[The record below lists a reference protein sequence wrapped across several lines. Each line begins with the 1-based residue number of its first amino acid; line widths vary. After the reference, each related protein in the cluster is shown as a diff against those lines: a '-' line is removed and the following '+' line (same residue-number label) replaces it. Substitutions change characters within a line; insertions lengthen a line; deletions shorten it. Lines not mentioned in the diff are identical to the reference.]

1 MKFMKYGLLLS
12 MGLSLTVL
20 TSCSTFVSGTHQT
33 LAVDSVPFEGA
44 NCTLTN
50 NKGAWKVTTP
60 GTVVV
65 HRSYGDMVVD
75 CYKKYHKKAK
85 LVVSSKTKGMLFGNA
100 VFGGLLGGAVDAGD
114 GAAYD
119 YPNRIVVPMR

>member
-1 MKFMKYGLLLS
+1 MKFVNSGLLFS
-12 MGLSLTVL
+12 MGVSLTLL
-20 TSCSTFVSGTHQT
+20 TGCSTFVSGTHQSV
-33 LAVDSVPFEGA
+33 AVDTVPFEGA

-50 NKGAWKVTTP
+50 DKGAWKVTTP

-75 CYKKYHKKAK
+75 CYKKYHKKAE

-119 YPNRIVVPMR
+119 YPNRIIVRMK